1 MPKSLSLKD
10 PIHGISASHGF
21 TGEPM
26 QVETEAFYTTNDGS
40 KFIELVEML
49 SEHFLSSRLHT
60 STVDHL
66 LFFLNRKNEGILYLN
81 ELTFIQTIT
90 YGKDIQ
96 KGEAVL
102 EDHIVDVHRL
112 ELVGADG
119 SPVVVPDDC
128 GVIFLF
134 SIGWRKGLYF
144 NFQPLPGPNGNVSD
158 YSSRFG
164 RVYGQLQFQ
173 EKTSLDEQQW
183 KQLSEWG
190 WFPFSCL
197 TKSELR
203 EIGSWSRQNRFP
215 PDVFTKI
222 CQNFK
227 ARLPSRVDNWMR
239 RPELEVHKDFIHR
252 AVEAYLKDDYLGT
265 ITFLY
270 PRIEGLMWEKTKAW
284 SKQTTLVE
292 NWVMDREPASLLL
305 PARFKEYLLTVYFK
319 KFDLLKNDVP
329 LSRHTVGHGFSR
341 ASDYTFEN
349 ATLTFMVFDQMYQ
362 FLPPMPPSEEA

>member
-1 MPKSLSLKD
+1 MPKNLTLKN

-21 TGEPM
+21 NGEPM
-26 QVETEAFYTTNDGS
+26 QVETEGFYTTNDGA

-49 SEHFLSSRLHT
+49 SEQVLSSRLHT

-66 LFFLNRKNEGILYLN
+66 LFFLNRRNEGVLYLN
-81 ELTFIQTIT
+81 ELSFVQTIT

-96 KGEAVL
+96 KGEGVL

-112 ELVGADG
+112 EFVGANG
-119 SPVVVPDDC
+119 NPVTVPEDC

-134 SIGWRKGLYF
+134 SIGWRKGMYF
-144 NFQPLPGPNGNVSD
+144 NFQPLPGPDGSITD
-158 YSSRFG
+158 YPARFG

-183 KQLSEWG
+183 KQLAEWG
-190 WFPFSCL
+190 WFPFTCL
-197 TKSELR
+197 TKNELR
-203 EIGSWSRQNRFP
+203 EIGSWSRQSRFP
-215 PDVFTKI
+215 ADVFTNI
-222 CQNFK
+222 CQGFK
-227 ARLPSRVDNWMR
+227 ARLPSRVENWKR
-239 RPELEVHKDFIHR
+239 RPELVVHKDFIDR
-252 AVEAYLKDDYLGT
+252 AVEAYFKDDYLGA

-270 PRIEGLMWEKTKAW
+270 SRIEGLMWEKTKVW
-284 SKQTTLVE
+284 SKQATLVE
-292 NWVMDREPASLLL
+292 NWVKDRETTSLLL

-319 KFDLLKNDVP
+319 KFDLPKNEIP

-341 ASDYTFEN
+341 ASDYTFES

-362 FLPPMPPSEEA
+362 FLPPPPKEA

>member
-1 MPKSLSLKD
+1 MPKSLNLKD

-21 TGEPM
+21 NGEPI
-26 QVETEAFYTTNDGS
+26 QVETEGFYTTNDGS

-49 SEHFLSSRLHT
+49 SEHLLSSRLHT

-66 LFFLNRKNEGILYLN
+66 LFFLNRKNEGVLYLN
-81 ELTFIQTIT
+81 ELKFIQTIT

-119 SPVVVPDDC
+119 SPVAVPDDC
-128 GVIFLF
+128 GVILLF
-134 SIGWRKGLYF
+134 SVGWRKGLYF

-158 YSSRFG
+158 YPSRFG

-173 EKTSLDEQQW
+173 EKTNLDEQQW

-227 ARLPSRVDNWMR
+227 ARLLSRVENWKR
-239 RPELEVHKDFIHR
+239 RPELDVHKDFIDR

-292 NWVMDREPASLLL
+292 IWVKDQEPASLLL

-319 KFDLLKNDVP
+319 KFDLPKNEVP

-362 FLPPMPPSEEA
+362 FLPPMSPSEQA